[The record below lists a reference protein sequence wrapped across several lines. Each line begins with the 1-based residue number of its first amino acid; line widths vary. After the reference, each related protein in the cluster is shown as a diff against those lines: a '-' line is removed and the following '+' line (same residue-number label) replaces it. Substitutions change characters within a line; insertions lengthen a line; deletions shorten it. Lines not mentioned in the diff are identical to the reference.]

1 MRANNG
7 ARNFMRPLL
16 EVMIADAGD
25 EFSKD
30 DRVGIQAGLDLARDQ
45 GTVLME
51 EELSGFGLTWPTSGK

>member
-1 MRANNG
+1 
-7 ARNFMRPLL
+7 MRPLL

-30 DRVGIQAGLDLARDQ
+30 DRVGIQAGLDSARDQ